1 MNVASY
7 NQVAQEGLFTKKKTV
22 EDLLATAQKKVS
34 RLKTVEDV
42 DAKLQAVNESGK
54 AVNTT
59 LKTMADA
66 AKKRAAGSMDDK
78 EFKAA
83 IKEASST
90 IASPIKTLYA
100 KLGNVVESKAGV
112 TSDEIQAFQK
122 YLSGLKKLLNDRKKE
137 LAKAS
142 AAKESYDDIED
153 PELRAILESLDAEL
167 SDVEEACAPKKKCKV
182 TESEDEECDPD
193 DKECKKDKEDKDE
206 EDDDSDESDEDEEDE
221 DEDDSDD
228 EDEDDDDDEEDSEEE
243 SCKESVTFSEDEL
256 NEYAASCESMM
267 NDDFDFEVAEESV
280 SEDSDILN
288 ANGTLKI

>member
-83 IKEASST
+83 IKDASKS
-90 IASPIKTLYA
+90 IASPIKTLYS

-142 AAKESYDDIED
+142 AAKESYEDIED
-153 PELRAILESLDAEL
+153 PELRAILESLEAEL
-167 SDVEEACAPKKKCKV
+167 SDAEEACAPKKKKCKV

-193 DKECKKDKEDKDE
+193 DEECKKDKDE

-221 DEDDSDD
+221 DEDESDD
-228 EDEDDDDDEEDSEEE
+228 EDDDDEEDSEEE
-243 SCKESVTFSEDEL
+243 SCKESVTFSKDEL
-256 NEYAASCESMM
+256 NEYADSCESMM

-280 SEDSDILN
+280 SESSDLLN
-288 ANGTLKI
+288 ADGTLKF

>member
-42 DAKLQAVNESGK
+42 DAKLKAVNESGK

-83 IKEASST
+83 IKDASKS
-90 IASPIKTLYA
+90 IASPIKTLYS

-142 AAKESYDDIED
+142 AAKESYEDIED

-167 SDVEEACAPKKKCKV
+167 SDAEEACAPKKKKKCKV
-182 TESEDEECDPD
+182 TESEDEEYDPD
-193 DKECKKDKEDKDE
+193 DEECKKDKYE
-206 EDDDSDESDEDEEDE
+206 EDDYSDESDEDEEDE
-221 DEDDSDD
+221 DESDD
-228 EDEDDDDDEEDSEEE
+228 GDDDDDDEEDSEEE

-280 SEDSDILN
+280 SESSDLLN
-288 ANGTLKI
+288 SDGTLKF

>member
-42 DAKLQAVNESGK
+42 DAKLKAVNESGK

-83 IKEASST
+83 IKDASKS
-90 IASPIKTLYA
+90 IASPIKTLYS

-142 AAKESYDDIED
+142 AAKESYEDIED

-167 SDVEEACAPKKKCKV
+167 SDAEEACAPKKKKKCKV

-193 DKECKKDKEDKDE
+193 DEECKKDKYE
-206 EDDDSDESDEDEEDE
+206 EDDYSDESDEDEEDE
-221 DEDDSDD
+221 DESDD
-228 EDEDDDDDEEDSEEE
+228 GDDDDDDEEDSEEE

-280 SEDSDILN
+280 SESSDLLN
-288 ANGTLKI
+288 SDGTLKF

>member
-78 EFKAA
+78 EFAAA
-83 IKEASST
+83 IKDASKT

-100 KLGNVVESKAGV
+100 KLGNVVESKASV

-142 AAKESYDDIED
+142 AAKESYEDIED

-193 DKECKKDKEDKDE
+193 DEECKKDKKDKDE
-206 EDDDSDESDEDEEDE
+206 EDDDSDESDEEDE
-221 DEDDSDD
+221 DEDESDD
-228 EDEDDDDDEEDSEEE
+228 EDDDEEDSEEE

-280 SEDSDILN
+280 SESSDLLN
-288 ANGTLKI
+288 ADGTLKF

>member
-78 EFKAA
+78 DFAAA
-83 IKEASST
+83 IKEASKT

-100 KLGNVVESKAGV
+100 KLGNVVESKASV

-142 AAKESYDDIED
+142 AAKESYEDIED

-167 SDVEEACAPKKKCKV
+167 SDAEEACAPKKKCKV

-193 DKECKKDKEDKDE
+193 DEECKKDKDE
-206 EDDDSDESDEDEEDE
+206 EDDYSDESDEDEEDE
-221 DEDDSDD
+221 DESDD
-228 EDEDDDDDEEDSEEE
+228 EDDDEEDSEEE

-280 SEDSDILN
+280 SESSDLLN
-288 ANGTLKI
+288 ADGTLKF

>member
-78 EFKAA
+78 DFAAA
-83 IKEASST
+83 IKEASKT

-100 KLGNVVESKAGV
+100 KLGNVVESKASV

-142 AAKESYDDIED
+142 AAKESYDDIDD
-153 PELRAILESLDAEL
+153 PEIRAIIESLEAEL
-167 SDVEEACAPKKKCKV
+167 SDAEETCAPKKKCKV
-182 TESEDEECDPD
+182 TESEDEEC
-193 DKECKKDKEDKDE
+193 KKDKKDKDE

-221 DEDDSDD
+221 DESDD
-228 EDEDDDDDEEDSEEE
+228 EDDDDDDEEDSEEE
-243 SCKESVTFSEDEL
+243 SCKESVTFSKDEL

-280 SEDSDILN
+280 SESSDLLN
-288 ANGTLKI
+288 ADGTLKF